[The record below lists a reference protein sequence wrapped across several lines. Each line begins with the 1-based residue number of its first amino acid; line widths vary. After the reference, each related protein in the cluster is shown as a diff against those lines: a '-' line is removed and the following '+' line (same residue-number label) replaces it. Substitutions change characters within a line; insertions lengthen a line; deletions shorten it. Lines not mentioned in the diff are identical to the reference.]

1 MNVTLRKAHALSKAL
16 LEQAKRLPLKRTVTI
31 SIYDEE
37 APEDRVDEAAEALVA
52 NLGTAARWSPP
63 PTPFGRR
70 SASPTSQAGIDDL
83 LSEKARLDAEEKLL
97 AQVIDANGSD
107 YEFNSATDPAFV
119 INKLEAIVARNKTG
133 AAYGSATEELTV
145 KVASSEI
152 VAPLADDLAV
162 LRRRKTEIGDELLS
176 KNSGVMVAL
185 DASVVELLGAAKL
198 I

>member
-52 NLGTAARWSPP
+52 NLGTARAMV
-63 PTPFGRR
+63 
-70 SASPTSQAGIDDL
+70 SAAYVIRQAIGVANKSAGIDDL